1 MPKKRSKK
9 KTAQP
14 RVRTEQKLRAAEAE
28 IKRLRRKNKD
38 CVCGPYT
45 AEEQDRDLRELV
57 DMLNKL
63 PPSAYDKEKFR
74 ADGDPFPP
82 EDIVI
87 PEGGLITWP

>member
-14 RVRTEQKLRAAEAE
+14 RARTEQKLRAAEAE

-45 AEEQDRDLRELV
+45 PEEQDRDLRELV
-57 DMLNKL
+57 DMLNKF
-63 PPSAYDKEKFR
+63 PPSAYDKETILTEGF
-74 ADGDPFPP
+74 PFPP